1 MPRFHER
8 RIQQLRGSSYVVTL
22 PKEWVEESGLR
33 KGSAVTVI
41 VERELLRIVPA
52 GRRTSVQLSLDADL
66 LGELVEDAMVACY
79 EAGVSSVRVQT
90 RRGRAEELVV
100 RSRRLRERLQGLFV
114 ALESEGS
121 IVVEISGDPFRSIE
135 QALSVSLQSLV
146 RALRRAESDVG
157 SGGTPSPE
165 LEELLK
171 DCLGYAS
178 TLKRMVSQ
186 MVAVPDEQTPFYA
199 VSALTEA
206 ASDLADL
213 VREIEEALGSAGA
226 GGQELL
232 AMAHLAD
239 ALEQLSALVVELR
252 NSVVVDQ
259 LADLARS
266 LQEARRRTGARSLFR
281 RAEDLVGS
289 LMRLNALVTVASEGR
304 AGPGLHGRAW
314 PSTT

>member
-8 RIQQLRGSSYVVTL
+8 RIQQLRGSSYVITL

-41 VERELLRIVPA
+41 AERELLRVVPA

-100 RSRRLRERLQGLFV
+100 RSRRLRERLQGMFV

-135 QALSVSLQSLV
+135 QALSVALQSLV
-146 RALRRAESDVG
+146 RALRRAESDM
-157 SGGTPSPE
+157 STGGTPSPE

-171 DCLGYAS
+171 DCSGYAS
-178 TLKRMVSQ
+178 ILKRMVSQ
-186 MVAVPDEQTPFYA
+186 MVAIPDEQTPFYA
-199 VSALTEA
+199 LSILTEI
-206 ASDLADL
+206 ASDLARL
-213 VREIEEALGSAGA
+213 VREVEEALTPASR
-226 GGQELL
+226 QETL

-266 LQEARRRTGARSLFR
+266 LREAGRRTGLRSLFR
-281 RAEDLVGS
+281 RAEDLVS
-289 LMRLNALVTVASEGR
+289 TLMRLNALVMVASEGR
-304 AGPGLHGRAW
+304 ADLGPRGPAW